1 MDDQGETRDDLRHTD
16 LCTPSK
22 VDDIKTM
29 VANAEDNGQ
38 DVLVINC
45 IYIIV
50 LTLLASITFALHA
63 DRNH

>member
-1 MDDQGETRDDLRHTD
+1 MDDQGDTRDDLRHTD

-38 DVLVINC
+38 DVLVNILIC
-45 IYIIV
+45 ILYF
-50 LTLLASITFALHA
+50 SI
-63 DRNH
+63 